1 MIQEVN
7 GTRKIIKNALYL
19 YLRMFIS
26 MCIALITSRLILN
39 TLGIENYGIYNIVG
53 GIIVMFSFLNT
64 TMAGATSRFITYELG
79 KGNKYTQN
87 IFSTALTIHFI
98 IAIIVAILI
107 ETLGFWFLIN
117 KLVIPA
123 ERLFAA
129 KILLQ
134 FSIITM
140 FFNLTQVP
148 YNASI
153 IAYEKMDIY
162 AIIGTLDSFLKLII
176 AITISFSKWDKLI
189 IYGLLIM
196 LEQIF
201 ITLLYRYYCTKKF
214 NTCKFIIHIDKKY
227 LRPMF
232 TYSIWDIFGQGS
244 IVIRTQGTNMLLNM
258 FFGVA
263 VNAATGITTQVQT
276 LLLTFTHNIMTAFR
290 PQIIKNYALGNH
302 KKMED
307 LIHLGAKSTFLLL
320 TFIAV
325 PLLIEIEYILF
336 LWLKNVP
343 EYCVIFSRFTI
354 IIAVLGVLTSY
365 PMIGIDATA
374 KIRDTS
380 IIIGILYI
388 LVIPISYLLFKLEY
402 MYPWIP
408 YAYNSIIP
416 LAIIILNSYFLNK
429 YIEEFSFINYLKKV
443 VTPTIVVF
451 FINLVILNI
460 IHYNIQNRLVSLI
473 ICIGISFII
482 TITIGFIVCYNK
494 NQKEIITQHIKSKL
508 FKRHKK

>member
-1 MIQEVN
+1 MGQEVN
-7 GTRKIIKNALYL
+7 GTKKIIKNALYL

-39 TLGIENYGIYNIVG
+39 TLGVENYGIYNIVG

-98 IAIIVAILI
+98 IALIVAIFI
-107 ETLGFWFLIN
+107 ETLGYWFLIN

-129 KILLQ
+129 KLLLQ

-201 ITLLYRYYCTKKF
+201 ITLLY
-214 NTCKFIIHIDKKY
+214 
-227 LRPMF
+227 
-232 TYSIWDIFGQGS
+232 Q
-244 IVIRTQGTNMLLNM
+244 
-258 FFGVA
+258 FF
-263 VNAATGITTQVQT
+263 
-276 LLLTFTHNIMTAFR
+276 
-290 PQIIKNYALGNH
+290 PQKARLCEEKPRKAPN
-302 KKMED
+302 
-307 LIHLGAKSTFLLL
+307 F
-320 TFIAV
+320 
-325 PLLIEIEYILF
+325 
-336 LWLKNVP
+336 
-343 EYCVIFSRFTI
+343 IFS
-354 IIAVLGVLTSY
+354 
-365 PMIGIDATA
+365 
-374 KIRDTS
+374 
-380 IIIGILYI
+380 
-388 LVIPISYLLFKLEY
+388 
-402 MYPWIP
+402 
-408 YAYNSIIP
+408 
-416 LAIIILNSYFLNK
+416 
-429 YIEEFSFINYLKKV
+429 FS
-443 VTPTIVVF
+443 T
-451 FINLVILNI
+451 NLSCPP
-460 IHYNIQNRLVSLI
+460 R
-473 ICIGISFII
+473 
-482 TITIGFIVCYNK
+482 T
-494 NQKEIITQHIKSKL
+494 
-508 FKRHKK
+508 